1 MDRSEEAQ
9 RAKAIIMKDLITN
22 KVKQKCVLDMYFE
35 QPKVFK
41 TLHIRPAS
49 KIFLERCESSLRQ
62 VHQSGAIIF
71 FRECEYEKILNEF
84 LGSMYKT
91 ELKMENFLSEQEM
104 KEQDIINN
112 IGRLKWKK
120 IKSVKYTAYET
131 CYNGEKIRFCEN
143 RPNSKSKKIE
153 STYDFTC
160 DGEPIKE
167 SYEPWKIIGVIE
179 KTQPKVIDKTIIY
192 MNPDMKFKTKKN
204 HEEDRQ
210 EMNRNK
216 RRKRKEKLA
225 RKKEWERILREQE
238 EEERLRLE
246 REKQEAE
253 RLKKEKER
261 QRQKELESLPQI
273 GIHDFIVKKSVFK
286 CTYNEHK
293 LVDIVAAVT
302 IIDDEDEKKLIKI
315 SAGYCENCRTYF
327 IMKSTYE
334 MLRKRG
340 IVLCRIIDEKEYRKY
355 CDVYFDSLA
364 DESIL
369 MQYGYNVSQQE
380 GLSETRRQKIL
391 AVIIDNK
398 IMTKSEIISYL
409 DFFIS
414 QRESRSQYQIAIAKW
429 EKDRDFVQ
437 EYRIGEYT
445 QYGVNAIYRR

>member
-1 MDRSEEAQ
+1 
-9 RAKAIIMKDLITN
+9 
-22 KVKQKCVLDMYFE
+22 
-35 QPKVFK
+35 
-41 TLHIRPAS
+41 
-49 KIFLERCESSLRQ
+49 
-62 VHQSGAIIF
+62 
-71 FRECEYEKILNEF
+71 
-84 LGSMYKT
+84 
-91 ELKMENFLSEQEM
+91 
-104 KEQDIINN
+104 
-112 IGRLKWKK
+112 
-120 IKSVKYTAYET
+120 
-131 CYNGEKIRFCEN
+131 
-143 RPNSKSKKIE
+143 
-153 STYDFTC
+153 
-160 DGEPIKE
+160 
-167 SYEPWKIIGVIE
+167 
-179 KTQPKVIDKTIIY
+179 
-192 MNPDMKFKTKKN
+192 
-204 HEEDRQ
+204 
-210 EMNRNK
+210 MNRNK

-246 REKQEAE
+246 REKQEEE
-253 RLKKEKER
+253 RIKKEKER

-355 CDVYFDSLA
+355 CDIYFDSLA